1 MGWKASAG
9 GKRLVCASA
18 TTHGLE
24 GNALTVAFDMNAV
37 LRRDFVMLKA
47 SVSPR
52 AAVRMFWKRRVMAHA
67 GSINFFFAFDSPD
80 KIPNIRLRFL
90 GNVRYRYGQPAP
102 PERWTI
108 TPDVMS
114 VTWGQAFASSAT
126 KAAVWNAVAIS
137 LVDHIKQMAAP
148 GVSYVVDPPVGDLY
162 AWPHD
167 TPTPNNHYGEA
178 DLKVAAYLAERTEPA
193 VMETIDWDAVVQG
206 AMIFN
211 AATVVALG
219 AVFKDGGS
227 IFYSARKAPPDAE
240 RVVEVVRPHGLP
252 GPVAWAPEHR
262 WSFGFALLAV
272 GGIDYCEG
280 LKRFGYTEGRLIRHI
295 TENGVPQFFTVT
307 DSPRVI
313 SFDVELFRDWLLPV
327 TPQRARTTAICDL
340 EREMHD
346 LLYCT
351 LYLALVDPNRPRGG
365 PKEMDWTF
373 FPNASDSVDA
383 LRVRQPLDPITYTE
397 EYP

>member
-219 AVFKDGGS
+219 AVFKDGLDLLQRPEGAPRRREGGRGGQT
-227 IFYSARKAPPDAE
+227 ARAPRSGGVGPGAP
-240 RVVEVVRPHGLP
+240 VELWVRAPCGRRHRLLRGPQTLWLHRGTAHPTHHRKRRAPVLHG
-252 GPVAWAPEHR
+252 H
-262 WSFGFALLAV
+262 GFAAGDQL
-272 GGIDYCEG
+272 
-280 LKRFGYTEGRLIRHI
+280 
-295 TENGVPQFFTVT
+295 
-307 DSPRVI
+307 
-313 SFDVELFRDWLLPV
+313 
-327 TPQRARTTAICDL
+327 
-340 EREMHD
+340 
-346 LLYCT
+346 
-351 LYLALVDPNRPRGG
+351 
-365 PKEMDWTF
+365 
-373 FPNASDSVDA
+373 
-383 LRVRQPLDPITYTE
+383 
-397 EYP
+397 